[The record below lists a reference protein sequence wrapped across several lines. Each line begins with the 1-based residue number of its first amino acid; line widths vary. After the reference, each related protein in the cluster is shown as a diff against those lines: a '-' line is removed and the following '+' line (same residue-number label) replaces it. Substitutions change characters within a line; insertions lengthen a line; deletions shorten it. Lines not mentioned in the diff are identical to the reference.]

1 MPNMH
6 NRPNCSWIGLIMP
19 KYVKTLIDM
28 VGVAEKSQLI
38 RPVMQYLGLVLLYV
52 QTFIIL
58 RINNHFR
65 QGLLSFAFSS
75 LLSIGADK
83 IAARLKQRLLDSI
96 LQQELAFFDKQNTGE
111 LLSRVNEDIGE
122 VRHAIKNT

>member
-1 MPNMH
+1 
-6 NRPNCSWIGLIMP
+6 
-19 KYVKTLIDM
+19 
-28 VGVAEKSQLI
+28 
-38 RPVMQYLGLVLLYV
+38 
-52 QTFIIL
+52 
-58 RINNHFR
+58 
-65 QGLLSFAFSS
+65 
-75 LLSIGADK
+75 LSIGADK

>member
-1 MPNMH
+1 LE
-6 NRPNCSWIGLIMP
+6 LI
-19 KYVKTLIDM
+19 TI
-28 VGVAEKSQLI
+28 
-38 RPVMQYLGLVLLYV
+38 
-52 QTFIIL
+52 
-58 RINNHFR
+58 FR